1 MPARG
6 KHGKPR
12 TGFPPFPPSLE
23 IPHKRRDSHIPTAST
38 TTYICQPRPDGL
50 AENRQPRGW
59 AKLNCRSGPK
69 SVAKRTIDA
78 SGVKRLMPQTLEF
91 KGSGKDLTAS
101 QVSRQGTLIPLKV
114 VVDETGTKMTVMRE
128 LDFEGGEHIRWHLEL
143 KDGHLTGAILC
154 VHDAPKKWEVD
165 WSGPLDFTRVHE

>member
-1 MPARG
+1 MKTFAILIACSSALIAQDIAG
-6 KHGKPR
+6 KW
-12 TGFPPFPPSLE
+12 TGSA
-23 IPHKRRDSHIPTAST
+23 D
-38 TTYICQPRPDGL
+38 
-50 AENRQPRGW
+50 
-59 AKLNCRSGPK
+59 
-69 SVAKRTIDA
+69 TIDA

-114 VVDETGTKMTVMRE
+114 VVDETGTKITLMRE

-154 VHDAPKKWEVD
+154 VHDAPKKWGVD
-165 WSGPLDFTRVHE
+165 WSGPLDFTRVTK

>member
-1 MPARG
+1 MKTLAILFTCCSALAAQDIAG
-6 KHGKPR
+6 KWIG
-12 TGFPPFPPSLE
+12 SA
-23 IPHKRRDSHIPTAST
+23 D
-38 TTYICQPRPDGL
+38 
-50 AENRQPRGW
+50 
-59 AKLNCRSGPK
+59 
-69 SVAKRTIDA
+69 TIDA

-154 VHDAPKKWEVD
+154 VHDAPKKWGVD